1 MFKQTD
7 RQRSLF
13 ETETQLP
20 ESVRRRL
27 KGSWAEG
34 FQAKVLP
41 ILLEEEAEFS
51 MLYSNETGRPNWS
64 VARML
69 GICVLQEFYNLD
81 DQKALDCLAFD
92 IRWQHALGLTPEDA
106 YLSRRSLVDF
116 RSRMVTLDPEMKM
129 VRNVFDKVGEAA
141 IEDLG
146 ISVKEQRVDSTLIAS
161 NIFTRGR
168 VELFHKTLVHFYDWL
183 SRELPDRMDLVGGP
197 TRNWYEKL
205 KEGGWFG
212 KVEKNKVKQ
221 LLATL
226 TDRLYEVVRTFADD
240 NEVKSVEPY
249 QLVERLFNEHCEIE
263 PVSEDANSGDDDE
276 DDNNT
281 ISAGDGKPVK
291 IKVRKKPEQSGS
303 SLQSPYDPDAG
314 CSYKGPGYLAHV
326 TETCNNETTEI
337 ITDYDVTSAAETD
350 RGKDAG
356 IIDRLFES
364 GKQPEIL
371 YEDGGYPTGQG
382 LIDAEQKGVKLMAPM
397 TGGRLPEDTIGRDR
411 FSFDEETG
419 HCTSCPAGHPPV
431 RHGMRSTYCNQ
442 SATLHAYFDGDK
454 CRACELQPKCIVR
467 KPNNGRKGNFH
478 LEVGAH
484 LIARDKALA
493 DQQNDEWWNDYSI
506 RSGIEATMSEL
517 ARSHGFKELRVRRIP
532 RVRLAVGMKI
542 TACNI
547 KRWLRASARAG
558 KVAERA
564 REAVLVTIYALHAL
578 LSGFLT
584 ASHRIQTPGANLAA

>member
-1 MFKQTD
+1 
-7 RQRSLF
+7 
-13 ETETQLP
+13 
-20 ESVRRRL
+20 
-27 KGSWAEG
+27 
-34 FQAKVLP
+34 
-41 ILLEEEAEFS
+41 
-51 MLYSNETGRPNWS
+51 
-64 VARML
+64 
-69 GICVLQEFYNLD
+69 
-81 DQKALDCLAFD
+81 
-92 IRWQHALGLTPEDA
+92 
-106 YLSRRSLVDF
+106 
-116 RSRMVTLDPEMKM
+116 
-129 VRNVFDKVGEAA
+129 VGEAA

-146 ISVKEQRVDSTLIAS
+146 ISMKEQRVDSTLIAS

-168 VELFHKTLVHFYDWL
+168 VELFRKTLVHFLDWL
-183 SRELPDRMDLVGGP
+183 SKKMPDRLEMLSSS
-197 TRNWYEKL
+197 TKKWYEKIT
-205 KEGGWFG
+205 EGGWFG

-240 NEVKSVEPY
+240 KEVKSVEPY
-249 QLVERLFNEHCEIE
+249 QLVVRLFNEHCELE
-263 PVSEDANSGDDDE
+263 LVE
-276 DDNNT
+276 DDPNDNGQNDDHDNDGT
-281 ISAGDGKPVK
+281 VSNGDGKPVK

-356 IIDRLFES
+356 IIDRLAAS

-442 SATLHAYFDGDK
+442 PATLHAYFNGDK

-467 KPNNGRKGNFH
+467 KPNNGRNGNFH

-493 DQQNDEWWNDYSI
+493 EQQNSEWWDQYSI
-506 RSGIEATMSEL
+506 RSGVEATVSEL
-517 ARSHGFKELRVRRIP
+517 ARSHGLKELRVRRIP

-564 REAVLVTIYALHAL
+564 REAVLVTICAFHAL

-584 ASHRIQTPGANLAA
+584 ASHRIQTPVANLAA